1 MYFVNHF
8 LSKIVLLDYII
19 YVKNSPLL
27 IFQDDVESIVAQIE
41 MEEKRKQAIV
51 EVATDR
57 PLKRSSFGFVAHP
70 EKDELILFAGEFFNG
85 QKVFYFNYMLPLN
98 KFVLI

>member
-1 MYFVNHF
+1 
-8 LSKIVLLDYII
+8 
-19 YVKNSPLL
+19 
-27 IFQDDVESIVAQIE
+27 

-57 PLKRSSFGFVAHP
+57 PLKRSSFAFVPHP

-85 QKVFYFNYMLPLN
+85 QKVFFNSVMLPLIE
-98 KFVLI
+98 FVLI